1 MADFSRTLNFT
12 SANEDGATELAALAL
27 TPSDHVLCLTASGA
41 RPLDLLLG
49 NPARITAIDINPAQN
64 ELLRLKIAAF
74 RELDDEALYAYF
86 GIAGSRHRLDLHR
99 RVSKGLLP
107 ASRAFW
113 DARLGAIS
121 SGVWHSGRWERVLR
135 LGAFGTRRLRG
146 RSIDRLFA
154 ASSLTEQADI
164 WQERFDDRLWHAAV
178 RILAQRWFWT
188 RIIGEPGGAFL
199 PPPADSEARLTGL
212 FRRAAQH
219 ILFCESDFAVLLF
232 HGRHTPQRTLPL
244 HMRPETLAIVRERI
258 DRIEIA
264 EAGLDAL
271 GTSGLGPFDAFSL
284 SDFGSYCG
292 QSDYDACWSGVLAS
306 AVPGARFCERVFM
319 NPVQPGPAIAAA
331 VRLDAEA
338 SRALTHRDRAIIY
351 DIRCGT
357 LDPANA
363 QVVTPRGFEPPT

>member
-12 SANEDGATELAALAL
+12 SANEDGATELEALAL
-27 TPSDHVLCLTASGA
+27 APSDHVLCLTASGA

-74 RELDDEALYAYF
+74 KALEDEALYAYL
-86 GIAGSRHRLDLHR
+86 GIANSRHRPDLHR
-99 RVSKGLLP
+99 RVAAGLPP

-113 DARLGAIS
+113 DARPGAIA

-154 ASSLTEQADI
+154 ASSLSEQADI
-164 WQERFDDRLWHAAV
+164 WRTRFDDGLWHGAV
-178 RILAQRWFWT
+178 RVLAQRWFWT

-199 PPPADSEARLTGL
+199 PPPAESEARLTGL
-212 FRRAAQH
+212 FRRAAKH
-219 ILFCESDFAVLLF
+219 ILFRGSDFAVLLF
-232 HGRHTPQRTLPL
+232 HGRHSVQRALPL
-244 HMRPETLAIVRERI
+244 HMRPENLAVIRERT
-258 DRIEIA
+258 DRIEIT
-264 EAGLDAL
+264 ETGLDAL
-271 GTSGLGPFDAFSL
+271 GASGLGPFDAFSL

-292 QSDYDACWSGVLAS
+292 QCDYDACWNGVIAS
-306 AVPGARFCERVFM
+306 ARPGARFCERVFM
-319 NPVQPGPAIAAA
+319 NPVQPGPALADA
-331 VRLDAEA
+331 VRVDPAG
-338 SRALTHRDRAIIY
+338 SQALTHSDKAIIY

-357 LDPANA
+357 LHP
-363 QVVTPRGFEPPT
+363 TRG

>member
-1 MADFSRTLNFT
+1 MSDFSRTLNFT

-27 TPSDHVLCLTASGA
+27 TPADHVLCLTASGA

-49 NPARITAIDINPAQN
+49 NPARITAIDINAAQN

-74 RELDDEALYAYF
+74 RTLDDEALYAYL

-99 RVSKGLLP
+99 RVSGGLPP

-113 DARLGAIS
+113 EARLGAIS

-146 RSIDRLFA
+146 RSIDKLFA
-154 ASSLTEQADI
+154 AGSLTEQADI
-164 WQERFDDRLWHAAV
+164 WQGRFDDGLWHGAV

-199 PPPADSEARLTGL
+199 PAPAGSEARLTGL
-212 FRRAAQH
+212 FRRAARH
-219 ILFCESDFAVLLF
+219 VLFRESDFAVLLF
-232 HGRHTPQRTLPL
+232 HGRHTLQHALPL
-244 HMRPETLAIVRERI
+244 HMRPGNLAIVRERI
-258 DRIEIA
+258 DRIGIA
-264 EAGLDAL
+264 EAGLDGL

-292 QSDYDACWSGVLAS
+292 QSDYDACWNGVIA
-306 AVPGARFCERVFM
+306 AAKPGARFCERVFM
-319 NPVQPGPAIAAA
+319 NPVAPGPAIAGR
-331 VRLDAEA
+331 VRVDAET
-338 SRALTHRDRAIIY
+338 SQALTHTDKAIIY

-357 LDPANA
+357 LDPARA
-363 QVVTPRGFEPPT
+363 